1 LSAHGATG
9 VEDGRREPEAC
20 WTATEKSGP
29 GQFDGRTIRHDM
41 RVSTAF
47 SASFPLYPPC
57 NPPSR
62 AAGRAIVAHP
72 IVLRCGVLDQ
82 AQPIMG
88 PLLSHAL
95 DRGT

>member
-1 LSAHGATG
+1 
-9 VEDGRREPEAC
+9 
-20 WTATEKSGP
+20 
-29 GQFDGRTIRHDM
+29 
-41 RVSTAF
+41 
-47 SASFPLYPPC
+47 
-57 NPPSR
+57 
-62 AAGRAIVAHP
+62 VAHP